1 MSTCPTCRQVIKR
14 TRNLE
19 QNAIYW
25 KLLQLISQSLRPLG
39 VTYIPDT
46 YHEYYRRKFL
56 TPTEVSLPNGLTIRR
71 YPSTTELS
79 VEEFSDYFDAV
90 QEDARDRGV
99 ILPIERGEKP
109 W

>member
-25 KLLQLISQSLRPLG
+25 KLLQLISQSLRPRGMTFL
-39 VTYIPDT
+39 PDV

-56 TPTEVSLPNGLTIRR
+56 TPTEIELPNGEVFLQ
-71 YPSTTELS
+71 YPSTTGAS

-99 ILPIERGEKP
+99 ILPVDRGDKP